1 MSDTDDAIQQLQAT
15 IDALR
20 QSVDAAANRQT
31 NEIAVLFAAASLIF
45 AELPP
50 ETRSLIEDSFSDWAG
65 SLPNPSLT
73 AGMKQIA
80 QQRLGM
86 HF

>member
-1 MSDTDDAIQQLQAT
+1 MSDTDDAIRQLQAT
-15 IDALR
+15 IDAVR

-31 NEIAVLFAAASLIF
+31 SEIAALFAATALIF

-50 ETRSLIEDSFSDWAG
+50 ETRSMIQDSFSDWAR
-65 SLPNPSLT
+65 SLPDPSL
-73 AGMKQIA
+73 ADGMKQIA
-80 QQRLGM
+80 RDRLGM